1 MSVTYLQLI
10 IFLVIGDVS
19 IKNKA
24 LLVINFVN
32 LKIKLTRSFEYV
44 HMGRVWVLV
53 FIEGC
58 SYVYE

>member
-10 IFLVIGDVS
+10 IFSVIGGVS
-19 IKNKA
+19 IKNEA
-24 LLVINFVN
+24 LLVINFMN
-32 LKIKLTRSFEYV
+32 LKIKLARSFEYV